1 MTTYLRFFN
10 YDEALEYYC
19 GLIDKMLQGTNRNNH
34 TRIIAKPA
42 LILSIIKLIENGK
55 PVNQFTYEEI
65 APIYQG
71 VFWEVFLKGSTG
83 KPYSII
89 LSLLLLEIG

>member
-10 YDEALEYYC
+10 YNEAFKFYC

-42 LILSIIKLIENGK
+42 LILSIIKLIEYGK
-55 PVNQFTYEEI
+55 LVNQFTYEEI

-71 VFWEVFLKGSTG
+71 VFGNISKGLNRKTLLH
-83 KPYSII
+83 YFI
-89 LSLLLLEIG
+89 LITS

>member
-10 YDEALEYYC
+10 YDEAFKFYC

-42 LILSIIKLIENGK
+42 LILSIIKLIDRK
-55 PVNQFTYEEI
+55 SV
-65 APIYQG
+65 
-71 VFWEVFLKGSTG
+71 V
-83 KPYSII
+83 
-89 LSLLLLEIG
+89 